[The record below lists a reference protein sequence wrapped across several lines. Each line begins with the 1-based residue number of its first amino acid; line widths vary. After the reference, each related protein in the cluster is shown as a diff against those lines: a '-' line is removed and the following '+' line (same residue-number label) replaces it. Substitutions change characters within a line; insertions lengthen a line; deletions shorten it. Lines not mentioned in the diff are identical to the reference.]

1 MWLSLHLRQLTAGLS
16 LALSLVIV
24 SNTQQVLNAQ
34 EKARIGPFVIE
45 LSGVLV
51 KNGQNEQV
59 ASDRSLNP
67 KELPSLGLGVSAGAH
82 WYPLKIKKFTLGL
95 GGQFLRSSGSST
107 PMPDLSATVVN
118 ELWTPTPE
126 PSIKT
131 RFQAISPQVSVNFG
145 GTSGWSYISGGM
157 GKAKYSVTKEIDSRW
172 EEEEPDIDGRWL
184 NMINYGGGG
193 RWFAKEHLGFNID
206 LRFYQISPLA
216 ANDNFL
222 GLPRQTVV
230 IFSVGV
236 LFR

>member
-95 GGQFLRSSGSST
+95 GGQFLRSSGST
-107 PMPDLSATVVN
+107 TVVN
-118 ELWTPTPE
+118 ELWTPIPE

-216 ANDNFL
+216 ANDKFL

>member
-1 MWLSLHLRQLTAGLS
+1 M
-16 LALSLVIV
+16 
-24 SNTQQVLNAQ
+24 
-34 EKARIGPFVIE
+34 
-45 LSGVLV
+45 LV

-95 GGQFLRSSGSST
+95 GGQLLRSSGSST
-107 PMPDLSATVVN
+107 PVPDLSTTVVN
-118 ELWTPTPE
+118 ELWPPTPE

-131 RFQAISPQVSVNFG
+131 RFQAISPQVSFNFG

-172 EEEEPDIDGRWL
+172 AEEEPDIDGRWL

-206 LRFYQISPLA
+206 LRFYQLCPRA
-216 ANDNFL
+216 ATVKLL
-222 GLPRQTVV
+222 GLPGETVV
-230 IFSVGV
+230 FFSVGF